1 MTKNE
6 ELRDAYL
13 DILKDVDNAYLIA
26 NKSDDPKIKGL
37 SGLFLT
43 AVSPNY
49 HRAQNKIMIIGRE
62 TKGWKWNEKE
72 DVDLKDRKNC
82 VEQALKCHS
91 SFFFNQLNKKN
102 SRGKAFHNF
111 TRSVGEKSGTEG
123 LIYSN
128 LFCFALNKTI
138 PKKSPIYEEIVA
150 LSERL
155 LFAQIE
161 ILKPDI
167 ILFMNGFDKSSVAA
181 RRQIFP
187 IDGDNNVCINRKHY
201 FQEHGLSSKQLWS
214 FDLKFG
220 DRLIKSYRTYHPSAV
235 SKKAK
240 EGRDFLISL
249 LPDKDLK
256 RQQR

>member
-13 DILKDVDNAYLIA
+13 EILKDIDVAYLMPSKA
-26 NKSDDPKIKGL
+26 DDPKIKGL

-43 AVSPNY
+43 SVSPNY
-49 HRAQNKIMIIGRE
+49 HTAKNKIMIIGRE
-62 TKGWKWNEKE
+62 TKGWKWNEKKDAE
-72 DVDLKDRKNC
+72 LVDKENC
-82 VEQALKCHS
+82 VDQALKSHN
-91 SFFFNQLNKKN
+91 SFFFNQLKKKN

-111 TRSVGEKSGTEG
+111 TRSVGKKSGTEG

-138 PKKSPIYEEIVA
+138 PTKSPIFEEIVN

-187 IDGDNNVCINRKHY
+187 IDGENNVCLNRRDY
-201 FQEHGLSSKQLWS
+201 FDEHGLSSKQLWS

-249 LPDKDLK
+249 LPEKDTK
-256 RQQR
+256 

>member
-6 ELRDAYL
+6 ELREAYL
-13 DILKDVDNAYLIA
+13 DILKGIDAAYLVP
-26 NKSDDPKIKGL
+26 NKSNNPSTKGL

-43 AVSPNY
+43 SIHPNY
-49 HRAQNKIMIIGRE
+49 GNAKNKIMIIGRE
-62 TKGWKWNEKE
+62 TKGWKWNEKIGVE
-72 DVDLKDRKNC
+72 LVDLESC
-82 VEQALKCHS
+82 VDQALKSHN
-91 SFFFNQLNKKN
+91 SFFFNQLKKKN

-111 TRSVGEKSGTEG
+111 TRTVGKKSGTEG
-123 LIYSN
+123 LIYAN

-138 PKKSPIYEEIVA
+138 PTKSPIFEEIVN

-155 LFAQIE
+155 LCAQIE

-187 IDGDNNVCINRKHY
+187 IDGENNVCLDPKNY
-201 FQEHGLSSKQLWS
+201 FDEHGLSSKQLWT

-220 DRLIKSYRTYHPSAV
+220 DQRIKSYRTYHPSAV

-249 LPDKDLK
+249 LPNKESK
-256 RQQR
+256 

>member
-13 DILKDVDNAYLIA
+13 EILKDIDDAYLIP
-26 NKSDDPKIKGL
+26 NKSDDPTIKGL

-43 AVSPNY
+43 SVSPNY
-49 HRAQNKIMIIGRE
+49 HTAKNKIMIIGRE
-62 TKGWKWNEKE
+62 TKGWKWNEKK
-72 DVDLKDRKNC
+72 DVELVDKENC
-82 VEQALKCHS
+82 VDQALKSHS
-91 SFFFNQLNKKN
+91 SFFFNQLKKKN

-111 TRSVGEKSGTEG
+111 TRSVGKKSGTEG

-128 LFCFALNKTI
+128 LFCFALNNTI
-138 PKKSPIYEEIVA
+138 PTKSPIFEEIVN

-167 ILFMNGFDKSSVAA
+167 ILFMNGLDKSSVAA

-187 IDGDNNVCINRKHY
+187 IDGENNVCLNRRDY
-201 FQEHGLSSKQLWS
+201 FDEHGLSSKQLWS

-249 LPDKDLK
+249 LPNKETK
-256 RQQR
+256 